1 MTELTERPA
10 RPAGD
15 GDVLVGPGGVGRT
28 MPAGKVLVVMVVA
41 LLLASLFNSARFV
54 HAAEGKPPGW
64 QRTAMLAVARPIDS
78 VARFLRTDRPR
89 QRIDAALGRE
99 TELAENG
106 GAFQD
111 PDGVLPTAS
120 PGLPRPTS
128 SASAVPSAFRTVTAA
143 APLRLFIT
151 GDSMIEFMGPK
162 LVKEGGDLIDGET
175 KVEYGTGLVRDDFF
189 DWPAN
194 IRTQLAKR
202 DAEAVVIMMGGND
215 GQGFTLP
222 GGRILKDGTP
232 EWAAE
237 YQRRAAIMMALVTEG
252 GKRHAYWVGMP
263 MAKSP
268 RLAKDY
274 ELINTALRNAA
285 AAVPGATYV
294 HIWDDFSPDGKY
306 TDFLDGK
313 LVRARD
319 GVHLNRDGATILMR
333 KLYAILA
340 ADWKLP
346 VSR

>member
-1 MTELTERPA
+1 MTTEH
-10 RPAGD
+10 
-15 GDVLVGPGGVGRT
+15 DVLVGPQGVGRT
-28 MPAGKVLVVMVVA
+28 MPAGKVLGVMVVA
-41 LLLASLFNSARFV
+41 LTLASLFNSARFV

-64 QRTAMLAVARPIDS
+64 QRSAMLAVAKPIDS
-78 VARFLRTDRPR
+78 LARFLHTDRPR
-89 QRIDAALGRE
+89 RSIDTALGR
-99 TELAENG
+99 TPELAENG

-111 PDGVLPTAS
+111 PDTVLPTAS
-120 PGLPRPTS
+120 PGIPTP
-128 SASAVPSAFRTVTAA
+128 SASATPTGFRDVTAA
-143 APLRLFIT
+143 APLRLFVT
-151 GDSMIEFMGPK
+151 GDSMIEFMAPK
-162 LVKEGGDLIDGET
+162 LIKEGGAAIDGES

-194 IRTQLAKR
+194 IRTQLGKR
-202 DAEAVVIMMGGND
+202 DAEAVIVMMGGND

-237 YQRRAAIMMALVTEG
+237 YERRATIMMRLLVDG

-263 MAKSP
+263 IAKSA

-274 ELINTALRNAA
+274 DLINAALRRAA
-285 AAVPGATYV
+285 AATPGATYV
-294 HIWDDFSPDGKY
+294 DIWHDFAPDGKY

-333 KLYAILA
+333 KLYALLD
-340 ADWKLP
+340 ADWKLR
-346 VSR
+346 S